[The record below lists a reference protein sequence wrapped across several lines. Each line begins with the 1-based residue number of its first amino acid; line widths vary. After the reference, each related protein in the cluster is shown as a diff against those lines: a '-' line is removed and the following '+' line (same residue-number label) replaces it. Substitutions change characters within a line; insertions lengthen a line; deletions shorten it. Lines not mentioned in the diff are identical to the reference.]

1 MSKVKRRIELL
12 LLGFALF
19 AGGVAA
25 SALLIRWI
33 ETAETRSLEQRYGPS
48 KYSLNAEE
56 WIIRDFFND
65 RRNGV
70 FVDVGANDYQKGSNT
85 YYLETVLGW
94 SGIAI
99 DALRQFEEDY
109 KIHRPRTRFRT
120 FFVSDRSNDQAKVYV
135 LKGDTLRT
143 SATKE
148 FTQRV
153 GGDLSEVST
162 PTITLN
168 DLLGVEGISSFD
180 FLSMDIELAEP
191 QALAGFDIERFHPSL
206 VCIEAHPDVRQQI
219 LDYFAR
225 HRYVILGKYLRADT
239 ENLYFTPLASPP
251 ESGGR

>member
-1 MSKVKRRIELL
+1 MSKVKRRIELFL
-12 LLGFALF
+12 IGFALF
-19 AGGVAA
+19 AGGVMA
-25 SALLIRWI
+25 SALLIRVI
-33 ETAETRSLEQRYGPS
+33 VTAESRPLEQRYGPS
-48 KYSLNAEE
+48 KYSLNEEE

-70 FVDVGANDYQKGSNT
+70 FVDVGANDYQKFSNT

-99 DALRQFEEDY
+99 DALREFEENY

-120 FFVSDRSNDQAKVYV
+120 FFISDRSDDQATIYV
-135 LKGDTLRT
+135 LKGQTLRT

-148 FTQRV
+148 FTQRL
-153 GGDLSEVST
+153 GNDLSEVSV

-168 DLLGVEGISSFD
+168 DLLAVEGISSFD

-206 VCIEAHPDVRQQI
+206 VCIEAHLEVRQQI

-225 HRYVILGKYLRADT
+225 HRYVVLGKYLRADR

-251 ESGGR
+251 ESGAR